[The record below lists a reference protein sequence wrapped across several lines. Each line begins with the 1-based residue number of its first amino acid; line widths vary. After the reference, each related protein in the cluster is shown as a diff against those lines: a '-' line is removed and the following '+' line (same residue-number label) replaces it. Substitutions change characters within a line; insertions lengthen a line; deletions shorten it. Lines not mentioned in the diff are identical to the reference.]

1 MNLREAIYAL
11 EAATKN
17 ALEAAF
23 SDDKT
28 PLRNAL
34 ALREESS
41 LVGAGGDNPD
51 VVVLGD
57 LNDFKRLNDE
67 FGHDAGDAAIYEVG
81 KLIQERL
88 AAKCKAHAFR
98 RSGDEF
104 VILLSR
110 RFLEDFKAEA
120 GSFASC
126 SFQFNELTIKTA
138 MSFGYAVR
146 QGEASFT
153 ELFAKAE
160 IACQVAKSKG
170 DGACV
175 GWSEEIERD
184 RTDRL
189 RARCAKC
196 GAVIWC
202 DVPQQVVPK
211 NKKLLF
217 CPCCGEP
224 LTGNVPLLQ
233 ENQS

>member
-1 MNLREAIYAL
+1 MNLREAIDAL
-11 EAATKN
+11 ESAVKN
-17 ALEAAF
+17 ALEAAL

-34 ALREESS
+34 ALREASS

-51 VVVLGD
+51 VVIFGD
-57 LNDFKRLNDE
+57 LNDFKRLNDG
-67 FGHDAGDAAIYEVG
+67 FGHDAGDAAINEVG

-88 AAKCKAHAFR
+88 VDRCKAQAFR
-98 RSGDEF
+98 LSGDEF
-104 VILLSR
+104 VILLSN

-120 GSFASC
+120 SSFASC
-126 SFQFNELTIKTA
+126 SFQFNEMTIKTA
-138 MSFGYAVR
+138 MSFGYAVW
-146 QGEASFT
+146 QSEASFT

-160 IACQVAKSKG
+160 IACQVAKYQG

-184 RTDRL
+184 ITDRL

-202 DVPQQVVPK
+202 DVPQQAIPK
-211 NKKLLF
+211 NKELLF

-224 LTGNVPLLQ
+224 LAGNEPLSQ
-233 ENQS
+233 DPQS